1 MFSPETEEL
10 TFLSG
15 SKYFFKWLDL
25 ITMIMVSL
33 ESLEIF
39 FYLPLVH
46 LEIYNGSWME
56 MKGECQEKVFA
67 NEDLAKTVYPIPKL
81 IEFILYGNNQLHLNN
96 LSFTFYEKILEQN

>member
-25 ITMIMVSL
+25 ITMIMMSL
-33 ESLEIF
+33 ESPEIF

-46 LEIYNGSWME
+46 LEIYKGAWME
-56 MKGECQEKVFA
+56 MKSECQEKVFA
-67 NEDLAKTVYPIPKL
+67 NEDLGKTVYSVPKL
-81 IEFILYGNNQLHLNN
+81 IEFIIYMVIINH
-96 LSFTFYEKILEQN
+96 